1 MKGALKAW
9 RVSLTHQVLITKVAH
24 IFWPMGQ
31 QELCSKAGSL
41 SLAEHPV
48 EFETVT
54 FWSRVQHFEP
64 WSQSMV
70 HNLLVFVIKSL
81 EHSIGIVQF
90 PILIIIFFSWMISSC
105 AILQFVWVI
114 AFLKKKKAGTRT
126 HVHSKSKE
134 FENFQNKN
142 SRCDLNF
149 SFLYQEWPVGSGFEL
164 AEKKCVV
171 KFFAQIF
178 E

>member
-24 IFWPMGQ
+24 IFWPTGQ

-48 EFETVT
+48 EFDTVT

-64 WSQSMV
+64 WSQSPQFF
-70 HNLLVFVIKSL
+70 LLVFVIKSL

-90 PILIIIFFSWMISSC
+90 PILIIMIFFSWIISSC

-114 AFLKKKKAGTRT
+114 TFLKKRQGLEPTSIVCQRNLKTFRIKILDAT
-126 HVHSKSKE
+126 
-134 FENFQNKN
+134 
-142 SRCDLNF
+142 
-149 SFLYQEWPVGSGFEL
+149 
-164 AEKKCVV
+164 
-171 KFFAQIF
+171 
-178 E
+178 